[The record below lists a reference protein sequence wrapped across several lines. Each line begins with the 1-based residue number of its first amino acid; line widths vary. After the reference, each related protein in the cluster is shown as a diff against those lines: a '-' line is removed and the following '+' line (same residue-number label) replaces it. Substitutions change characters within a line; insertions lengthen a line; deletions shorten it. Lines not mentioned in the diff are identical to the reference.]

1 MTITIKVREF
11 LSNPMAVSTD
21 KAENIFI
28 QCKNIIEKD
37 GNIILDF
44 EDVKLVITAFLNIS
58 IGKLY
63 GLSLDFN
70 TIDKKIEFQNAS
82 PSVKKMIDKVIDNS
96 KKFYLNREEGIK
108 NNSYLNKSIDG
119 DI

>member
-1 MTITIKVREF
+1 MAIIIKVREF
-11 LSNPMAVSTD
+11 LNNPLAVSTD
-21 KAENIFI
+21 KAENIFM
-28 QCKNIIEKD
+28 QCKDIIEND

-44 EDVKLVITAFLNIS
+44 DDVKLVITAFLNIS

-63 GLSLDFN
+63 GLNFDFK

-82 PSVKKMIDKVIDNS
+82 PSIKKMIDKVIENS
-96 KKFYLNREEGIK
+96 KKYYLNREEGIK
-108 NNSYLNKSIDG
+108 NNSYLNRSIDG